1 MDYDMKGDLRKKQ
14 IIDSAKK
21 LFSQSGYY
29 ETHVE
34 SILREAKIGKGTF
47 YLYFKNK
54 EDLFITI
61 LDEFLTAW
69 EEDLKRIGEEENP
82 LDLRKFY
89 RAVLK
94 RSFGYFMQDLPISNI
109 LLRVGPGTNDTFE
122 PFIERFEN
130 QVLTICMDYLKQGI
144 EAGLF
149 REDLDVDLVGNV
161 LAGGHMRIFFY
172 YFILHKG
179 NRRTRNLDY
188 IADNVYDMFISNL
201 RQ

>member
-1 MDYDMKGDLRKKQ
+1 
-14 IIDSAKK
+14 
-21 LFSQSGYY
+21 
-29 ETHVE
+29 
-34 SILREAKIGKGTF
+34 
-47 YLYFKNK
+47 
-54 EDLFITI
+54 
-61 LDEFLTAW
+61 
-69 EEDLKRIGEEENP
+69 
-82 LDLRKFY
+82 
-89 RAVLK
+89 
-94 RSFGYFMQDLPISNI
+94 MQDLPISNI

-179 NRRTRNLDY
+179 NRRKRNLDY

>member
-1 MDYDMKGDLRKKQ
+1 MSDLRKKQ
-14 IIDSAKK
+14 IVDSAKK

-179 NRRTRNLDY
+179 NRRKRNLDY

>member
-1 MDYDMKGDLRKKQ
+1 MECSMSDLRKKQ
-14 IIDSAKK
+14 IVDSAKK

-61 LDEFLTAW
+61 LDDFLAAW
-69 EEDLKRIGEEENP
+69 EEDIKRIGEEENP

-130 QVLTICMDYLKQGI
+130 QVLTICMDYLKHGI

-179 NRRTRNLDY
+179 NRRKRNLDY